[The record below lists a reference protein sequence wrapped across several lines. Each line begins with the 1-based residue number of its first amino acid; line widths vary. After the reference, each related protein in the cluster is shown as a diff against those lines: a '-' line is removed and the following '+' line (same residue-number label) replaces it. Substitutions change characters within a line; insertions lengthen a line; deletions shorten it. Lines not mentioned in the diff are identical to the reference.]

1 MTKEHL
7 LSLVGDFTWFWGQTF
22 FIETSEGNFIWS
34 DPDYNGDNT
43 IRSTNESLEQYCKN
57 SNVPCGR
64 DKGTHVIENYCGKN
78 VIFK

>member
-7 LSLVGDFTWFWGQTF
+7 LSLVGDFTWFWGETF

-34 DPDYNGDNT
+34 DPDYDGDNT
-43 IRSTNESLEQYCKN
+43 IKPINMSYEQYCKN
-57 SNVPCGR
+57 SKVPYGR

-78 VIFK
+78 VILK